1 MPKPQVIN
9 RDTPASLDVNARAN
23 HIAAVIVCYH
33 PELANLTTLIKNL
46 KHQQVPSVVVDNGS
60 LAASVVKELSQLAT
74 VVRLP
79 KNVGIAKAQN
89 IGIKQAC
96 LAHNAELIVFFDQDS
111 HIDDLYVGGLLKDYY
126 QVSATAQVAAIGPIF
141 TDSRYGFH
149 YPLIRVNKLG
159 WRTKVLP
166 QLQTAPFEVSMII
179 SSGSLI
185 PMTVLLNVG
194 DMDES
199 LFIDYVDTEWCLRA
213 VSKGYKIYA
222 ATSAKMS
229 HAIGDRAIKVLAW
242 HVPMHSAFRRYY
254 RLRNGL
260 LLARM
265 KHIPP
270 LMKVRENVFN
280 AIHQLLLVTT
290 QPNKKTHLATWCRA
304 VKDGISSK

>member
-1 MPKPQVIN
+1 MSEHQAISHTSATVDENINNPK
-9 RDTPASLDVNARAN
+9 
-23 HIAAVIVCYH
+23 IAAVIISYH
-33 PELANLTTLIKNL
+33 PELGNLTTLIEEL
-46 KHQQVPSVVVDNGS
+46 KRQQVPSVLVDNGS
-60 LAASVVKELSQLAT
+60 LEPSVVEELSRLAT
-74 VVRLP
+74 VVRLCE
-79 KNVGIAKAQN
+79 NVGIAKAQN
-89 IGIKQAC
+89 IGVEHARTV
-96 LAHNAELIVFFDQDS
+96 HDAELIVFFDQDS
-111 HIDDLYVGGLLKDYY
+111 HIDENFITGLLQDYY
-126 QVSATAQVAAIGPIF
+126 QVSATEQVAAIGPIF

-185 PMTVLLNVG
+185 PMAVLLDVG
-194 DMDES
+194 YMDES

-213 VSKGYKIYA
+213 VAKGYKIYA

-229 HAIGDRAIKVLAW
+229 HAIGDRAMKVLVW

-260 LLARM
+260 FLARM

-270 LMKVRENVFN
+270 LMKIRENVFN
-280 AIHQLLLVTT
+280 AIHQLLLIAT

-304 VKDGISSK
+304 VKDGLSSK

>member
-1 MPKPQVIN
+1 MSKPQVIN
-9 RDTPASLDVNARAN
+9 HDTPASRDINAHN
-23 HIAAVIVCYH
+23 NNVAAVIVSYH
-33 PELANLTTLIKNL
+33 PELGNLTTLIKEL
-46 KHQQVPSVVVDNGS
+46 KRQQVPSVLVDNGS
-60 LAASVVKELSQLAT
+60 LEASVVEELSLLAT

-79 KNVGIAKAQN
+79 ENVGIAKAQN

-96 LAHNAELIVFFDQDS
+96 SLHNAALIVFFDQDS
-111 HIDDLYVGGLLKDYY
+111 QIDDGFMNGLLNDYF

-149 YPLIRVNKLG
+149 YPLIRVNTLG

-185 PMTVLLNVG
+185 PSAVLLDVG

-213 VSKGYKIYA
+213 VAKGYKIYT
-222 ATSAKMS
+222 ATSARMS

-260 LLARM
+260 LLAKM

-270 LMKVRENVFN
+270 LMKVRENFFN

-290 QPNKKTHLATWCRA
+290 QPNKKAHLAAWCRA

>member
-1 MPKPQVIN
+1 MSEHQAIN
-9 RDTPASLDVNARAN
+9 HTPATVDEHVNSQK
-23 HIAAVIVCYH
+23 IVAVIVSYH
-33 PELANLTTLIKNL
+33 PELGNLTTLIKEL
-46 KHQQVPSVVVDNGS
+46 KRQQVSSVLVDNGS
-60 LAASVVKELSQLAT
+60 LEASAVESLSELAT

-79 KNVGIAKAQN
+79 ENVGIAKAQN
-89 IGIKQAC
+89 IGIEYAREKHCAQ
-96 LAHNAELIVFFDQDS
+96 LIVFFDQDS
-111 HIDDLYVGGLLKDYY
+111 HIDEHFMTGLLKDYA
-126 QVSATAQVAAIGPIF
+126 QISATERLAAIGPIF

-159 WRTKVLP
+159 WRSKVRP
-166 QLQTAPFEVSMII
+166 QFQDAPFEVSMII

-185 PMTVLLNVG
+185 PVAVLSDVG

-213 VSKGYKIYA
+213 IAKGYKVYA

-229 HAIGDRAIKVLAW
+229 HAIGDKAIKVLAW
-242 HVPMHSAFRRYY
+242 HVPVHSAFRRYY

-270 LMKVRENVFN
+270 LIKVRENVFN
-280 AIHQLLLVTT
+280 AIHQVLLIAT

>member
-1 MPKPQVIN
+1 MSKLQVIN
-9 RDTPASLDVNARAN
+9 HNTPASLNVNARAN
-23 HIAAVIVCYH
+23 HVAAVIVCYH
-33 PELANLTTLIKNL
+33 PELANLTTLIKEL
-46 KHQQVPSVVVDNGS
+46 KRQQVPSVVVDNGS
-60 LAASVVKELSQLAT
+60 LSASVVEELSQLAT
-74 VVRLP
+74 VVRLQE
-79 KNVGIAKAQN
+79 NVGIARAQN

-96 LAHNAELIVFFDQDS
+96 LVHNVELIVFFDQDS
-111 HIDDLYVGGLLKDYY
+111 HIDDRFMDGLLKDYY

-185 PMTVLLNVG
+185 PMAVLLDVG
-194 DMDES
+194 VMDES

-222 ATSAKMS
+222 ATSARMS

>member
-1 MPKPQVIN
+1 MSEHQAISPP
-9 RDTPASLDVNARAN
+9 PATVDGDVNN
-23 HIAAVIVCYH
+23 HKIAAVIVSYH
-33 PELANLTTLIKNL
+33 PELGNLTTLIEEL
-46 KHQQVPSVVVDNGS
+46 KRQQVPSVLVDNGS
-60 LAASVVKELSQLAT
+60 LEPSVVEALSQFAT

-79 KNVGIAKAQN
+79 ENVGIAKAQN
-89 IGIKQAC
+89 IGIEHARTV
-96 LAHNAELIVFFDQDS
+96 HNAGLIVFFDQDS
-111 HIDDLYVGGLLKDYY
+111 HIDESFMAGLLKDYY
-126 QVSATAQVAAIGPIF
+126 QVSATEHVAAIGPIF

-166 QLQTAPFEVSMII
+166 QRQTVPFEVSMII

-185 PMTVLLNVG
+185 PVAVLLDVG

-213 VSKGYKIYA
+213 VAKGYKIYA
-222 ATSAKMS
+222 ATSARMS
-229 HAIGDRAIKVLAW
+229 HAIGDRAIKILVW
-242 HVPMHSAFRRYY
+242 HIPMHSAFRRYY

-260 LLARM
+260 FLARM
-265 KHIPP
+265 NHIPP

-280 AIHQLLLVTT
+280 FIHQLLLITT

>member
-1 MPKPQVIN
+1 MSEHQAISHTSATVDENIN
-9 RDTPASLDVNARAN
+9 N
-23 HIAAVIVCYH
+23 HKIAAVIISYH
-33 PELANLTTLIKNL
+33 PELGNLTTLIEEL
-46 KHQQVPSVVVDNGS
+46 KRQQVPSVLVDNGS
-60 LAASVVKELSQLAT
+60 LEPSVVEELSRLAT
-74 VVRLP
+74 VVRLCE
-79 KNVGIAKAQN
+79 NVGIAKAQN
-89 IGIKQAC
+89 IGVEHARTV
-96 LAHNAELIVFFDQDS
+96 HDAELIVFFDQDS
-111 HIDDLYVGGLLKDYY
+111 HIDENFITGLLQDYY
-126 QVSATAQVAAIGPIF
+126 QVSATEQVAAIGPIF

-185 PMTVLLNVG
+185 PMAVLLDVG
-194 DMDES
+194 YMDES

-213 VSKGYKIYA
+213 VAKGYKIYA

-229 HAIGDRAIKVLAW
+229 HAIGDRAMKVLVW

-260 LLARM
+260 FLARM

-270 LMKVRENVFN
+270 LMKIRENVFN
-280 AIHQLLLVTT
+280 AIHQLLLIAT

-304 VKDGISSK
+304 VKDGLSSK